1 MVRRSTLGLSFM
13 LMSAYKYCECQ
24 RLRRL
29 WHSQMFLVSQA
40 MVTVNGGDP
49 QTGALRDMEEDE
61 IKQAQLPA

>member
-1 MVRRSTLGLSFM
+1 M

-29 WHSQMFLVSQA
+29 WHSQRFHAPQA